1 MARIPT
7 NGFSGKDFWCGT
19 GRIRERS
26 YSVLCALLWFNCVV
40 DEASKCLLWDLG
52 GTFARKMGISELE
65 DY

>member
-1 MARIPT
+1 MEQEEL
-7 NGFSGKDFWCGT
+7 G
-19 GRIRERS
+19 ERS

-40 DEASKCLLWDLG
+40 DEASKCLLWDLE